1 MIEKSRIL
9 VLYRDDKNKY
19 HNVILSDLDLNLIE
33 HQLMEINKMKGNDSV
48 LVSEKEYILV
58 DNERRRSL
66 NEKETNT
73 SNI

>member
-1 MIEKSRIL
+1 MEKSRIL

-33 HQLMEINKMKGNDSV
+33 HQLMEINKMKGNNSV

>member
-1 MIEKSRIL
+1 MEKSRIL

-19 HNVILSDLDLNLIE
+19 HDVILSDLDLNLIE

-58 DNERRRSL
+58 DNERRRAL

>member
-1 MIEKSRIL
+1 MEKSRIL

-48 LVSEKEYILV
+48 LVSEKEYILL

>member
-1 MIEKSRIL
+1 MEKSRIL

-48 LVSEKEYILV
+48 LVNEKGYILV
-58 DNERRRSL
+58 ENERRRSL
-66 NEKETNT
+66 NEKETNI
-73 SNI
+73 SNV

>member
-1 MIEKSRIL
+1 MEKSRIL
-9 VLYRDDKNKY
+9 VFYRDDKNKY

>member
-1 MIEKSRIL
+1 MEKSRIL

-33 HQLMEINKMKGNDSV
+33 HQLMEINKMKGNNSV
-48 LVSEKEYILV
+48 LVSEKEYIQA

>member
-1 MIEKSRIL
+1 MEKSRIL

-58 DNERRRSL
+58 DNERRKSL

>member
-1 MIEKSRIL
+1 MEKSRIL

-33 HQLMEINKMKGNDSV
+33 HQLMDINKIKGNDSV

>member
-1 MIEKSRIL
+1 MEKSRIL

-33 HQLMEINKMKGNDSV
+33 HQLMDINKMKGNNSV

-73 SNI
+73 GNI

>member
-1 MIEKSRIL
+1 MEKSRIL

-33 HQLMEINKMKGNDSV
+33 HQLMEIYKMKGNDSV

>member
-1 MIEKSRIL
+1 MEKSRIL

-19 HNVILSDLDLNLIE
+19 HNVILSDLDLNSIE
-33 HQLMEINKMKGNDSV
+33 HQLMEINKMKGNNSV

>member
-1 MIEKSRIL
+1 MEKSRIL

-33 HQLMEINKMKGNDSV
+33 HQLVGINKMKGNDSV

>member
-1 MIEKSRIL
+1 MEKNRIL

>member
-1 MIEKSRIL
+1 MEKSRIL

-33 HQLMEINKMKGNDSV
+33 HQLMEVNKMKGNDSV

>member
-1 MIEKSRIL
+1 MEKSRIL

-33 HQLMEINKMKGNDSV
+33 HQLMDINKMKGNDSV

-73 SNI
+73 SNV

>member
-1 MIEKSRIL
+1 MEKSRIL

-48 LVSEKEYILV
+48 LVAEKEYILV

>member
-1 MIEKSRIL
+1 MEKSKIL

-33 HQLMEINKMKGNDSV
+33 HQLMEINKMKGNNSV

-73 SNI
+73 GNI

>member
-1 MIEKSRIL
+1 MEKSRIL

-33 HQLMEINKMKGNDSV
+33 HQLMDINKMKGNDSV
-48 LVSEKEYILV
+48 LVSEKKYILV

>member
-1 MIEKSRIL
+1 MEKSRIL

-48 LVSEKEYILV
+48 LVSEKEYIPV

>member
-1 MIEKSRIL
+1 MEKSRIL
-9 VLYRDDKNKY
+9 VLYRDNKNKY

>member
-1 MIEKSRIL
+1 MEKSRIL

-19 HNVILSDLDLNLIE
+19 HNIILSDLDLNLIE

>member
-1 MIEKSRIL
+1 MEKSRIL

>member
-1 MIEKSRIL
+1 MEKSRIL

-73 SNI
+73 SNV

>member
-1 MIEKSRIL
+1 MEKSRIL

-33 HQLMEINKMKGNDSV
+33 HQLMEINKMKGNNSV
-48 LVSEKEYILV
+48 LVSEKGYILV

-66 NEKETNT
+66 NEKEKDI

>member
-1 MIEKSRIL
+1 MEKSRIL

-73 SNI
+73 GNI

>member
-1 MIEKSRIL
+1 MEKSRIL

-66 NEKETNT
+66 NEKEKDI

>member
-1 MIEKSRIL
+1 MEKSRIL

-73 SNI
+73 SNN

>member
-1 MIEKSRIL
+1 MEKSRIL

-33 HQLMEINKMKGNDSV
+33 NQLMEINRMKGNDSV
-48 LVSEKEYILV
+48 LVSEKDYILV

-66 NEKETNT
+66 NEKEKDI

>member
-1 MIEKSRIL
+1 MEKSRIL

-33 HQLMEINKMKGNDSV
+33 HRLMEINKMKGNDSV

-66 NEKETNT
+66 NEKEKDI

>member
-1 MIEKSRIL
+1 MEKSRIL

-33 HQLMEINKMKGNDSV
+33 HKLMEINKMKGNDSV

>member
-1 MIEKSRIL
+1 MEKSRIL
-9 VLYRDDKNKY
+9 VLYKDDKNKY